1 MQASVKAFG
10 ACGVLRV
17 HIMCVRACHHT
28 IGFFPE
34 RKMILLEIEVH
45 SDQAGIPPS
54 CSDEFPEAAAFL
66 CVPWRD
72 GQARLSGTT
81 VGRSEH

>member
-1 MQASVKAFG
+1 MQSSVKAFG

-34 RKMILLEIEVH
+34 RKPLQE
-45 SDQAGIPPS
+45 IPPS
-54 CSDEFPEAAAFL
+54 SSDEFPEAAAFL